1 MKTLTASEAA
11 KAVVRRN
18 TVEVQGKGNFSVFEE
33 LFADDFV
40 DHTPQPNMTPDKAG
54 VRKLYS
60 YIRDAFPD
68 FRAEIHWQLADGDR
82 VTTYKTYYGTHE
94 GPLLGV
100 APTHRKIHFESVDVM
115 RVRDGK
121 ITDHWGVGNLLSVMQ
136 QIGGWTPPTGTN
148 NTSPQLKAFKRAPS
162 LELSKWE
169 NGNLTTNLAEKKDTN
184 GAFLL
189 MEATLE
195 PGTEPPPHI
204 HTREDE
210 LFYVLDGE
218 FDVYVGKEA
227 FKVSTGECVFLPK
240 FEPHAFVIRSPRL
253 RVLALFTPAG
263 LEEAFGAMS
272 SPAQS
277 LDVPTGTDT
286 YSTGDLKQ
294 VAQLLA
300 DYGARFLTSN
310 EVAGQLPLYP
320 TPLPS
325 SAGKFTDTRAAAH
338 V

>member
-18 TVEVQGKGNFSVFEE
+18 TVEVQGKGNFNVFEE

-40 DHTPQPNMTPDKAG
+40 DHTPQPNMTSDKAG
-54 VRKLYS
+54 VRKLYG

-100 APTHRKIHFESVDVM
+100 APTHRKIHFERVDVM

-121 ITDHWGVGNLLSVMQ
+121 ITDHWGVGNLLSLMQ

-184 GAFLL
+184 GA
-189 MEATLE
+189 
-195 PGTEPPPHI
+195 
-204 HTREDE
+204 
-210 LFYVLDGE
+210 
-218 FDVYVGKEA
+218 
-227 FKVSTGECVFLPK
+227 VF
-240 FEPHAFVIRSPRL
+240 E
-253 RVLALFTPAG
+253 
-263 LEEAFGAMS
+263 
-272 SPAQS
+272 
-277 LDVPTGTDT
+277 
-286 YSTGDLKQ
+286 
-294 VAQLLA
+294 
-300 DYGARFLTSN
+300 
-310 EVAGQLPLYP
+310 
-320 TPLPS
+320 
-325 SAGKFTDTRAAAH
+325 RAAEYGIQFGGKNPKALMQRNSES
-338 V
+338 